1 MIEVIRYTISGVFYM
16 RKSMLVSLLLTAL
29 MSFSAA
35 AYAADVVITSVGQS
49 SDGMMVKVLMK
60 KLQVEPDYDALLK
73 PEAVTGQKVL
83 IAVVG
88 GSSKGLGAAGIN
100 KEEEKAR
107 GQAVIEAAKKKNM
120 KVIIM
125 HVGGEGRRG
134 DLSDMFITAVTK
146 SGDRVIVVKSGNADK
161 IFDKNKAEGAKLI
174 EVESIQAA
182 SAPLEEALKEYGAIR

>member
-1 MIEVIRYTISGVFYM
+1 MKKTMSFVLPLLFV
-16 RKSMLVSLLLTAL
+16 LV
-29 MSFSAA
+29 FSAA
-35 AYAADVVITSVGQS
+35 AYAADVAITSVGQS

-60 KLQVEPDYDALLK
+60 KLKIDPDYDALMK
-73 PEAVTGQKVL
+73 PEALTDQKVL

-100 KEEEKAR
+100 KDDEKAR
-107 GQAVIEAAKKKNM
+107 GQAVIDAAKKKGM

-146 SGDRVIVVKSGNADK
+146 LGDRVIVVKSGNLDK
-161 IFDKNKAEGAKLI
+161 IFDKSKAPEAELI
-174 EVESIQAA
+174 EADNIQATVT
-182 SAPLEEALKEYGAIR
+182 PLEEAFKDYGVTR